1 LNLIEVILAQ
11 GSRFQQSPVSG
22 SLAGSPPAIDHK
34 ETMAH
39 HSKQARCSA
48 MALAACTTL
57 PLAAQ
62 AQDPATTVTIT
73 GRTLAS
79 ASVVG
84 FGDVPLSSAP
94 LQASLFGS
102 RQLQDAGIGSLG
114 GLTRLDASLGDA
126 YNAEGYWSILSARG
140 YTLDNRSNYRRD
152 GLPINAETAIAL
164 DNKERLELLKGTSGI
179 QAGTSAPGGLMNLV
193 VKRPTGTLREA
204 RIEWRETGTVL
215 GAVDLGQRF
224 GSDGRFG
231 VRLNAA
237 YEQLRPLVHD
247 ADGRRHLFA
256 LAADW
261 QAGPDTLLETEFES
275 SHQEQPSV
283 AGFSMLGNSVP
294 SANAV
299 DPLVNLNRQPWGQ
312 PVVMDGDTVSL
323 RWRQRLTEDW
333 RFSAHA
339 MRQRLRSDDR
349 TAFPYGVYDAS
360 YECPEWCDRY
370 APDGSF
376 SYWEYVSE
384 NERRTSDAL
393 ELGFSGQVRTAGLA
407 HQVQAGVLFA
417 RYEAR
422 FQDQIFDLATD
433 LSGVG
438 VGLGHIGGT
447 RDTLPS
453 AGYTDANTNRDERS
467 TEWFVRDAMRLGER
481 WQLWAGLRHTQ
492 LQRESARTSPADDGP
507 GEDGLR
513 ATRYD
518 QSATLPWLALAH
530 ELQPGT
536 LLYASWGEGLE
547 TDVAP
552 NRARYTNRG
561 EPLPALK
568 SRQFELGLKWSGEAF
583 DATLAWFD
591 IDRPQS
597 ADIGACNVADSCTR
611 EIDGSARHRGVEAQA
626 TARSGPWTWRAST
639 MWLDAERRGSTQPG
653 VNGTRPV
660 NVPSASLR
668 LGAEYGVGALPGLA
682 LQGNVVAESERVV
695 LPYDDSV
702 RIPGWARLDLGVR
715 WEQDWAGT
723 ALVWRAG
730 ADNVTDQRAWKESP
744 YQFGH
749 VYLYPLAPRTWRA
762 SVQASL

>member
-1 LNLIEVILAQ
+1 
-11 GSRFQQSPVSG
+11 
-22 SLAGSPPAIDHK
+22 
-34 ETMAH
+34 MAH
-39 HSKQARCSA
+39 RSNTFRRSA
-48 MALAACTTL
+48 LTWAACTAL
-57 PLAAQ
+57 PLAAM
-62 AQDPATTVTIT
+62 AQDPATVTVT
-73 GRTLAS
+73 GRTLGS
-79 ASVVG
+79 AGVAG
-84 FGDVPLSSAP
+84 FGDAPLASSP
-94 LQASLFGS
+94 LQASLFGNQ
-102 RQLQDAGIGSLG
+102 QLRDAGIGSLG

-179 QAGTSAPGGLMNLV
+179 QAGTSSPGGLVDLV
-193 VKRPTGTLREA
+193 VKRPTGKLREA
-204 RIEWRETGTVL
+204 RIEWREPGSVL

-224 GSDGRFG
+224 GADGQFAL
-231 VRLNAA
+231 RLNAA
-237 YEQLRPLVHD
+237 YERLRPQVHD
-247 ADGRRHLFA
+247 ADGQRQLFA

-261 QAGPDTLLETEFES
+261 QPGPDTLLQAEFES
-275 SHQEQPSV
+275 SRQTQPSV
-283 AGFSMLGNSVP
+283 AGFSMLGDTVP
-294 SANAV
+294 SADAV
-299 DPLVNLNRQPWGQ
+299 DPLINLNRQPWGQ
-312 PVVMDGDTVSL
+312 PVVMDGDTASL
-323 RWRQRLTEDW
+323 RWRQRLTDDW

-339 MRQRLRSDDR
+339 MTQRLKSDDR

-360 YECPEWCDRY
+360 YDCPQWCDRY

-376 SYWEYVSE
+376 SYWQYVSD

-393 ELGFSGQVRTAGLA
+393 ELAFSGQAVTAGIG
-407 HQVQAGVLFA
+407 HQLQAGVLLTRF
-417 RYEAR
+417 EGR
-422 FQDQIFDLATD
+422 FQDQVFDLATD

-438 VGLGHIGGT
+438 VGLGHIDGT
-447 RDTLPS
+447 RETLPS
-453 AGYTDANTNRDERS
+453 AGTTDANTNRDERS
-467 TEWFVRDAMRLGER
+467 TEWFLRDAMRLGAH

-530 ELQPGT
+530 ELSPGT

-552 NRARYTNRG
+552 NRARYVNRG
-561 EPLPALK
+561 QPLPALK
-568 SRQFELGLKWSGEAF
+568 SRQFELGLKWSGKDH

-591 IDRPQS
+591 IDRPQA
-597 ADIGACNVADSCTR
+597 ADIGPCDAADSCKR
-611 EIDGSARHRGVEAQA
+611 QIDGSARHRGAEAQA
-626 TARSGPWTWRAST
+626 ALRAGAWAWRASA
-639 MWLDAERRGSTQPG
+639 MWLDAERQGSTQPG

-668 LGAEYGVGALPGLA
+668 LGTEYSVGAMPGLA
-682 LQGNVVAESERVV
+682 LQGSLVAESDRVV

-715 WEQDWAGT
+715 WEQAWAGT
-723 ALVWRAG
+723 ALLWRVG
-730 ADNVTDQRAWKESP
+730 VDNVTDQRAWKESP

-749 VYLYPLAPRTWRA
+749 AYLYPLAPRAWRA
-762 SVQASL
+762 SLQASF